1 MNHLKDLEEFMLDGW
16 SQLFS
21 NRGQG
26 SATTWRPK
34 LQRYIGFIDLVI
46 LFVITLFVLELRFPQ
61 TLNSSFTNYEL
72 MNITLATLILI
83 SWLFFLWFNGSRDA
97 KILGFGADEYKRILN
112 AALLSFTF
120 IAFVSYIF
128 KLEIS
133 RGFVLMVFSVGSMS
147 LFITR
152 RMLRKS
158 LLRSRNQGLYIS
170 RVLLLLSGD
179 LDPVEKRLLVAK
191 HAGLRIVHKM
201 QSTGSRDFNHKMIVT
216 EALKQNCDQIMVG
229 QSAVISAEELRNLG
243 WALEE
248 TNIDLVV
255 APAVTEIAGPRLK
268 VSNVEGLPLLHLD
281 QPVFSGLAIFTKRL
295 LDLVLSLVGLIVIS
309 PFLILVLV
317 IIKKHDRGKI
327 LYTQKRIGQN
337 NKEFRVYKF
346 RTMYEG
352 SHDKRNQIMAQTN
365 KDSRLAK
372 DPNDPRITKPGLF
385 LRRWSID
392 EIPQIIN
399 VFRGEMSLVGP
410 RPPLAEEVN
419 LYQKSEKR
427 RLLVKPG
434 LTGLWQVSGRSELD
448 WEDSVR
454 LDLYYVENWS
464 LTLDLL
470 IIIRTFAAIWRG
482 EGAY

>member
-1 MNHLKDLEEFMLDGW
+1 MLDGGH
-16 SQLFS
+16 QLFS

-34 LQRYIGFIDLVI
+34 LKRYIGLIDLVV
-46 LFVITLFVLELRFPQ
+46 LFAISLIVLELRFPQ
-61 TLNSSFTNYEL
+61 TLSSSLTNYEIR
-72 MNITLATLILI
+72 NITVAALILI
-83 SWLFFLWFNGSRDA
+83 SWLFFLWFNGSRDTN
-97 KILGFGADEYKRILN
+97 ILGFGADEYKRIIN
-112 AALLSFTF
+112 AALFSFTF

-133 RGFVLMVFSVGSMS
+133 RGFVLMVFSMGLLS
-147 LFITR
+147 LFIAR
-152 RMLRKS
+152 RILRKN
-158 LLRSRNQGLYIS
+158 LLRSRNQGLYVS

-191 HAGLRIVHKM
+191 HAGLRIVHKL
-201 QSTGSRDFNHKMIVT
+201 QSAGSKDFNHKMIVT
-216 EALKQNCDQIMVG
+216 EALNHNCDQIMVG

-309 PFLILVLV
+309 PFLILVAV

-352 SHDKRNQIMAQTN
+352 SHDMRNQIMVQTN
-365 KDSRLAK
+365 KDLRLAK
-372 DPNDPRITKPGLF
+372 DPHDPRITKPGLF